1 MAGNLVGL
9 DMKAYFNSASYATP
23 TWVLIATCRDVTLD
37 MSRGTA
43 DLSRRG
49 STWRRNR
56 GTLKEGTVSMEIIY
70 DTADAAYDKLSA
82 AFLAGTIVDITLA
95 DGTLPTGPAEYFRS
109 EYEVTG
115 FSRNEPLEDAVT
127 ISVELTIAA
136 TVNEP
141 NFVTV
146 P

>member
-1 MAGNLVGL
+1 V
-9 DMKAYFNSASYATP
+9 
-23 TWVLIATCRDVTLD
+23 CRDVTLD
-37 MSRGTA
+37 MTKGTA

-56 GTLKEGTVSMEIIY
+56 GTIKEGSVSMEIIY
-70 DTADAAYDKLSA
+70 DTADPAYDALVTSY
-82 AFLAGTIVDITLA
+82 LTGSIVDIALS
-95 DGTLPTGPAEYFRS
+95 DGPLPAGPAEYFRS

-115 FSRNEPLEDAVT
+115 FTRNEPLEDAVT
-127 ISVELTIAA
+127 VSVTLTIAA

-141 NFVTV
+141 VFVTT